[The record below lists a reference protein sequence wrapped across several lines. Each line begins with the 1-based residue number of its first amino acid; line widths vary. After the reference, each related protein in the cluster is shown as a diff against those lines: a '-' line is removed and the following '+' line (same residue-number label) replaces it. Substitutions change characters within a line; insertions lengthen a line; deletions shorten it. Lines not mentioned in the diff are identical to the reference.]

1 MDRRKAAG
9 FHVCGFYGIM
19 ALTNPGSPGN
29 AEVYMKAAVVYYSR
43 SGVTKKIAEMV
54 QAKFNADM
62 VFVEPEKAYGNFAAS
77 IIRVIREKTGKK
89 NPAPKTP
96 PADFSVYDTVF
107 IGFPVWA
114 ATVPD
119 FLQEYIRRA
128 DLAGKRVI
136 PFATAGNNGRD
147 ESLAALK
154 ALLPDSEITDYFYTS
169 MKEPADADAWLEG
182 IRE

>member
-1 MDRRKAAG
+1 
-9 FHVCGFYGIM
+9 
-19 ALTNPGSPGN
+19 
-29 AEVYMKAAVVYYSR
+29 MKAAVVYYSR
-43 SGVTKKIAEMV
+43 SGITKKIAEKI

-62 VFVEPEKAYGNFAAS
+62 IFVEPEKKYGSFPSA
-77 IIRVIREKTGKK
+77 IIRVIREKKGKK
-89 NPAPKTP
+89 APAAKTP
-96 PADFSVYDTVF
+96 AADFSGYDIVF

-119 FLQEYIRRA
+119 FLQEYLRRA

-136 PFATAGNNGRD
+136 PFATAGNNGRE

-169 MKEPADADAWLEG
+169 MTEKADADAWLEG
-182 IRE
+182 IRA

>member
-1 MDRRKAAG
+1 MPLTIR
-9 FHVCGFYGIM
+9 GI
-19 ALTNPGSPGN
+19 PREFGGD
-29 AEVYMKAAVVYYSR
+29 YMKAAVVYYSR
-43 SGVTKKIAEMV
+43 SGITKKIAEKV

-62 VFVEPEKAYGNFAAS
+62 IFVEPEKAYKSFPGA
-77 IIRVIREKTGKK
+77 IIRVIREKKGKK
-89 NPAPKTP
+89 IPAPKEA
-96 PADFSVYDTVF
+96 PADFSAYDTVF

-114 ATVPD
+114 ATIPD
-119 FLQEYIRRA
+119 FLQEYIRQA

-169 MKEPADADAWLEG
+169 MVEKADADAWLEG

>member
-1 MDRRKAAG
+1 MRSSVIVQRSAAPRFKCSSMFG
-9 FHVCGFYGIM
+9 FLP
-19 ALTNPGSPGN
+19 AL
-29 AEVYMKAAVVYYSR
+29 
-43 SGVTKKIAEMV
+43 
-54 QAKFNADM
+54 
-62 VFVEPEKAYGNFAAS
+62 
-77 IIRVIREKTGKK
+77 KT
-89 NPAPKTP
+89 A
-96 PADFSVYDTVF
+96 PADFSAYDTVF

-114 ATVPD
+114 ATIPD
-119 FLQEYIRRA
+119 FLQEYIRQA

-169 MKEPADADAWLEG
+169 MVEKADADAWLEG